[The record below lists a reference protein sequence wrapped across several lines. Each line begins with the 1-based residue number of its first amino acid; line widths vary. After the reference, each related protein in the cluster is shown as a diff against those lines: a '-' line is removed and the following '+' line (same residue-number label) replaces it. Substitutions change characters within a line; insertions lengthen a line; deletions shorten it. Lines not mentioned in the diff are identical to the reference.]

1 MIELRLDLKPTPK
14 RQIIKNNKIENDDK
28 TKSFIKQIRSELL
41 PKKIKLLTGPLSMT
55 ISFVYKRT
63 KSQKHF
69 EDHRYPKVRRPLIA
83 NLIRGLTESLK
94 GIAYPDSSM
103 ICELKARKLV
113 GKPEESNYIQVCI
126 KRFDPQKSHNSD
138 NNVEGET
145 ALRTSAQEADQFREF
160 RECNVQGETVDH
172 TSAREKRRKENQRK
186 HREQQAKK
194 HEKQRLERE
203 LRQEAN
209 RKAHRIKQDER
220 NKLAK
225 EESRKRSIE
234 KLKAV
239 EKSRA
244 EDKAEKQRLEA
255 ERLKREKEDFVR
267 RYLPPPRRWRSD
279 DE

>member
-14 RQIIKNNKIENDDK
+14 RQIIKNNKIESDDK

-41 PKKIKLLTGPLSMT
+41 PKKIKPLTGALSMT

-69 EDHRYPKVRRPLIA
+69 EDHRYPKVRRPLLA

-113 GKPEESNYIQVCI
+113 GKPEESSYIQVCI
-126 KRFDPQKSHNSD
+126 KRFDPQNPHNSD
-138 NNVEGET
+138 NNV
-145 ALRTSAQEADQFREF
+145 
-160 RECNVQGETVDH
+160 QGGSHERM
-172 TSAREKRRKENQRK
+172 SAREKRRKENQRK
-186 HREQQAKK
+186 HREEQAEK
-194 HEKQRLERE
+194 HKRQSIERE
-203 LRQEAN
+203 LRKQAN
-209 RKAHRIKQDER
+209 REKNRIQQEER

-234 KLKAV
+234 KFEAMN
-239 EKSRA
+239 KSRA
-244 EDKAEKQRLEA
+244 EEKAEKERLEA
-255 ERLKREKEDFVR
+255 ERLKREKEDFVKR
-267 RYLPPPRRWRSD
+267 FLPPPRRWRSD